1 MKKINTPTIGNIL
14 KEDFMDS
21 LNLSVS
27 SLSNFTQIPETTLK
41 NILNNKEKV
50 TKDIS
55 NKLGK
60 YFGVSDTYFLNIQ
73 NDIDKRSN

>member
-1 MKKINTPTIGNIL
+1 MKKIDTPTIGEIL
-14 KEDFMDS
+14 KEDFMDP

-27 SLSNFTQIPETTLK
+27 SLSKITQIPETTLN

-55 NKLGK
+55 IKLAK

-73 NDIDKRSN
+73 NNIDKRSN

>member
-1 MKKINTPTIGNIL
+1 MKKIDTPTIGDIL
-14 KEDFMDS
+14 KEDFMDP

-27 SLSNFTQIPETTLK
+27 SLSNFTQIPETTLN
-41 NILNNKEKV
+41 NILDNKEKV
-50 TKDIS
+50 TNDIS

-73 NDIDKRSN
+73 KDIDRRRN